1 MSTIASHSPLNIS
14 EIVRD
19 RGFVPKGHHQ
29 LEMENG
35 ESNGHM
41 TDDVT
46 WPRKVLDPN
55 TLRAQYLEN
64 SYLATIASP
73 NYYSLL
79 CGSVRS
85 AILAAAWLLVLMW
98 I

>member
-29 LEMENG
+29 LEMANG

-46 WPRKVLDPN
+46 
-55 TLRAQYLEN
+55 
-64 SYLATIASP
+64 
-73 NYYSLL
+73 
-79 CGSVRS
+79 
-85 AILAAAWLLVLMW
+85 
-98 I
+98 